1 MDKNKVIKEIR
12 EKADLTKNKK
22 IVAVYLFGSIVSGK
36 FGNFSDI
43 DVCIIGENLEF
54 DEMAKIH
61 GEFSE
66 NYDVS
71 FFDEMPIWIK
81 MRVLKGIPVIVNDNE
96 KLYDISFMALAEYED
111 FKYLINER
119 VARRFGKC
127 MI

>member
-1 MDKNKVIKEIR
+1 MDKDKIIAEIQEFCSKLDKRKV
-12 EKADLTKNKK
+12 
-22 IVAVYLFGSIVSGK
+22 VAVYLFGSVVSGK
-36 FGNFSDI
+36 TGNFSDI
-43 DVCIIGENLEF
+43 DVCIVGENLKF

-61 GEFSE
+61 GEFSDD
-66 NYDVS
+66 YDIS

-96 KLYDISFMALAEYED
+96 KLYDISFRALAEYED
-111 FKYLINER
+111 FKYLINKR